1 MSSFMNK
8 VVCIFLL
15 TGFCWAGETGAKDN
29 PLYVDPSTRDF
40 SSNQELL
47 DRLMSGPHGY
57 FRFINVEFSSEI
69 CRRMGERLAEMPM
82 LNLHGDAHLEQYAI
96 TDIGRGLTDYDDSS
110 TGPGGL
116 DLMRVG
122 VSLHLLAKKNGWS
135 DSTNAIMDVFL
146 NGYDKALKNPNSVA
160 EEPSLVRRIREGFE
174 IDREG
179 YFKWIASVMQPIE
192 DDMRDSL
199 HNALSS
205 YVETKRAEEPELS
218 AEYFSVVESGILQMG
233 IGSAL
238 DMKFLVRIAGK
249 TDDPLDDIVLE
260 CKEVRDLSGI
270 PCINSGSNSDPFRIL
285 LGQTRIAYSPFEH
298 LGYFRAFGKTFWVHS
313 WVDNYKE
320 LKIEKSFKSV
330 AELKEVLYDIGI
342 QLGRGHVKHI
352 ASPLDLQLRR
362 EQRRLLKEH
371 SEKFKNVCAELA
383 AETVSA
389 WEQFVAAI
397 NENKEHRVEKTE

>member
-1 MSSFMNK
+1 MFSSFFK
-8 VVCIFLL
+8 IIFTLVL
-15 TGFCWAGETGAKDN
+15 VGICVAGETGVKEN
-29 PLYVDPSTRDF
+29 PLYVDPASKDF
-40 SSNQELL
+40 STNQDLL
-47 DRLMSGPHGY
+47 DRLLSGPHGY
-57 FRFINVEFSSEI
+57 FRFINIQFSSEI

-135 DSTNAIMDVFL
+135 DSTDAVMDVFL
-146 NGYDKALKNPNSVA
+146 NGYDKALKNPDSVA
-160 EEPSLVRRIREGFE
+160 DEPSLVKRIREGFE

-192 DDMRDSL
+192 GGMKDSL
-199 HNALSS
+199 NRALTS
-205 YVETKRAEEPELS
+205 YVETKRAEEPDLP
-218 AEYFSVVESGILQMG
+218 AEYFTVVESGILQMG

-249 TDDPLDDIVLE
+249 TDDPLDDVVLE

-285 LGQTRIAYSPFEH
+285 LGQTRIAYSPFKH

-330 AELKEVLYDIGI
+330 AELKEVLYDVGI

-371 SEKFKNVCAELA
+371 SEKFKAVCAELA
-383 AETVSA
+383 AETVAA
-389 WEQFVAAI
+389 WEQFVEAI
-397 NENKEHRVEKTE
+397 NKNTE

>member
-1 MSSFMNK
+1 MFSLWNK
-8 VVCIFLL
+8 IIWIVIL
-15 TGFCWAGETGAKDN
+15 TGICLAGETGTKEN
-29 PLYVDPSTRDF
+29 PLYVDPASRDF
-40 SSNQELL
+40 SGNKELL
-47 DRLMSGPHGY
+47 DRLLSGPHGY

-110 TGPGGL
+110 TGPGVL
-116 DLMRVG
+116 DLMRIG
-122 VSLHLLAKKNGWS
+122 VSLHLLARKNGWS
-135 DSTNAIMDVFL
+135 DSTDAIMDVFL
-146 NGYDKALKNPNSVA
+146 KGYDQALKNPNSIA
-160 EEPSLVRRIREGFE
+160 DEPSLVKRIHEGFE
-174 IDREG
+174 IDRVG
-179 YFKWIASVMQPIE
+179 YFKWIASVMQPME
-192 DDMRDSL
+192 QEMKDSL
-199 HNALSS
+199 HRALES
-205 YVETKRAEEPELS
+205 YVETKRVEEPELPV
-218 AEYFSVVESGILQMG
+218 EYFTVKESGVLQMG

-249 TDDPLDDIVLE
+249 TDDPLDDVVLE

-371 SEKFKNVCAELA
+371 SDKFKMVCAELA

-397 NENKEHRVEKTE
+397 NQNRDN